1 MFCVIPF
8 QKVVVHFLSVFS
20 GFHSIFQ
27 FVKGTEIIRFSFEC
41 DLRLPFPA
49 SRRPIHARISACVGG
64 NGVAFGSFQHCHRR
78 TVTQFQIVDDAGRLQ
93 TAALLFFR
101 SGSGSVLQWFPAAVA
116 PAFPAVHSG
125 LLSCIGQNRE
135 LSEPFSD
142 KVFQRR
148 MALAAAAFLIAL
160 GELCADRQTGI
171 AAIAPA
177 APHGTAA
184 VAAFLRRL
192 QANELPEPLS
202 GQVFHAGLSPAAA
215 AVADRAPAAGRG
227 YPVEWIRRSRSG
239 HSQTVYPFFRCS
251 VGA

>member
-8 QKVVVHFLSVFS
+8 QKVVVHFLSVLS

-93 TAALLFFR
+93 TAAAFCF
-101 SGSGSVLQWFPAAVA
+101 SGLQQGLSYNGFPAAVA

-125 LLSCIGQNRE
+125 LLSCIRQNRE
-135 LSEPFSD
+135 LPEPLSD

-160 GELCADRQTGI
+160 GELCADRQADI
-171 AAIAPA
+171 AAITPA
-177 APHGTAA
+177 APNGAAA

-192 QANELPEPLS
+192 QANELSEPLP
-202 GQVFHAGLSPAAA
+202 GQVFHTGLYPAAA
-215 AVADRAPAAGRG
+215 AVADRAALQRG
-227 YPVEWIRRSRSG
+227 YLIE
-239 HSQTVYPFFRCS
+239 
-251 VGA
+251 

>member
-1 MFCVIPF
+1 M
-8 QKVVVHFLSVFS
+8 
-20 GFHSIFQ
+20 
-27 FVKGTEIIRFSFEC
+27 
-41 DLRLPFPA
+41 
-49 SRRPIHARISACVGG
+49 
-64 NGVAFGSFQHCHRR
+64 AFGSFQHCHRR

-93 TAALLFFR
+93 TAAAFCF
-101 SGSGSVLQWFPAAVA
+101 SGLQQGLSYNGFPAAVA

-202 GQVFHAGLSPAAA
+202 GQVFHAGLYPAAA
-215 AVADRAPAAGRG
+215 AVADRAPPQGAGIQSNGSAAVAAAFPDGVSVLSLLRGRLNRKL
-227 YPVEWIRRSRSG
+227 PDAKPNADARMRRAAHLPRLISG
-239 HSQTVYPFFRCS
+239 S
-251 VGA
+251 VSDFMS